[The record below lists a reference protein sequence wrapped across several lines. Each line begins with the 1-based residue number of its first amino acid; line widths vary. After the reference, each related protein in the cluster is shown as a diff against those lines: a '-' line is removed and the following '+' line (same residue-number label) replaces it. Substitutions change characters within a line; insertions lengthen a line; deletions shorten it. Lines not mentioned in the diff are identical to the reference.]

1 MPARAAL
8 VDSYLRRIGYRGPT
22 DPTLPVLHALAAHH
36 VEAIPFENLDV
47 LLGRPIGLTVE
58 AIAAKLL
65 DEGRGGYCFEH
76 NGLLL
81 EVLGTLGFTVRPLS
95 ARVRY
100 QRPPDEVT
108 PRTHMFLRVD
118 LDGEGWL
125 VDVGFGGFSLASAI
139 RLGTEAPQDT
149 PHEPRRIVS
158 RDGRFFHQVRLADT
172 WHDLS
177 EFTGEDMPL
186 VDREL
191 GNWFTSTHP
200 TSSFRHRLV
209 AARTLPAGERLT
221 LQNRELSH
229 RRRGGAVD
237 VTMIETPEALLAV
250 LADRFGLHFAP
261 GTTFPCSG
269 LDWPDT

>member
-1 MPARAAL
+1 MPVPSAL
-8 VDSYLRRIGYRGPT
+8 VESYLRRIGYRGPT
-22 DPTLPVLHALAAHH
+22 QPTLPVLQAIAAHH
-36 VEAIPFENLDV
+36 VETIPFENLDV

-58 AIAAKLL
+58 AIAAKLV
-65 DEGRGGYCFEH
+65 DEGRGGYCFEQ

-81 EVLGTLGFTVRPLS
+81 DVLRTLGFAVRPLS
-95 ARVRY
+95 ARVRF
-100 QRPPDEVT
+100 QQPPDVVT
-108 PRTHMFLRVD
+108 PRTHLFLRVD
-118 LDGEGWL
+118 LEGEGWL
-125 VDVGFGGFSLASAI
+125 VDVGFGGFSLATAI
-139 RLGTEAPQDT
+139 RLGTEEPQET

-191 GNWFTSTHP
+191 GSWFTSTHP

-209 AARTLPAGERLT
+209 AARALPAGERFT

-229 RRRGGAVD
+229 RRPGGVVD
-237 VTMIETPEALLAV
+237 VAVIETPEALLGV
-250 LADRFGLHFAP
+250 LAGSFGLHFPP

-269 LDWPDT
+269 LDWPDS